1 MSDVMSFTF
10 SGRLTRNPSETAN
23 GAVMTVASNKVFNG
37 TDGEQKERTEY
48 ITVWLRNGVAKN
60 ALQYLVKGQE
70 VTISATS
77 VSADLNTYNGTV
89 TARLSVNGVVQLKY
103 GSKPNG
109 ATAQDVPEEDDGEDI
124 PF

>member
-1 MSDVMSFTF
+1 M
-10 SGRLTRNPSETAN
+10 
-23 GAVMTVASNKVFNG
+23 
-37 TDGEQKERTEY
+37 
-48 ITVWLRNGVAKN
+48 
-60 ALQYLVKGQE
+60 KGQE